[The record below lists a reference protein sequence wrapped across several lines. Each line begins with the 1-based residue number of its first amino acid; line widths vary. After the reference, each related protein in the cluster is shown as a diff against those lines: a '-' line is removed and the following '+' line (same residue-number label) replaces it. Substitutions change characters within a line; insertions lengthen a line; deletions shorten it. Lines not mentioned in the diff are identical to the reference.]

1 MSKIK
6 RRQSAAGKK
15 ALKYIRAQRGLD
27 RQNFIEENGDM
38 KQWIP
43 PRTVYVDRK
52 KRNDRLSC
60 RKFKA
65 RNLY

>member
-27 RQNFIEENGDM
+27 RQNFIEENGLL
-38 KQWIP
+38 
-43 PRTVYVDRK
+43 VE
-52 KRNDRLSC
+52 
-60 RKFKA
+60 
-65 RNLY
+65 NLDY